1 MQIRDSIALVTGAG
15 SGLGQATVDMLV
27 AGGARVA
34 AIDVARPTAAP
45 QDAPD
50 ARGVLWL
57 EADVSNAEAM
67 EAAFARVTA
76 TWGVPTVLVNCA
88 GVLGPARVF
97 RTDSATGRVLPR
109 DLESFRRVID
119 INLVGTFNA
128 VRLFAAGLSTT
139 QPAMQPATHAPSGPA
154 DAPLPSGADGAGDDE
169 ALLVE
174 RGVIINTASVAAF
187 EALSGQAGYGAS
199 KAGVA
204 SMTLP
209 LARELA
215 RWGIRVLAVAPGTF
229 ATGMYLHIPEHTRR
243 TLVADVPFPRRAGQ
257 PDEFAHLVRALIE
270 NPMMNGTGVRID
282 GGVRMREP
290 ARPAAAAATSAA
302 AAPSAGVHR

>member
-109 DLESFRRVID
+109 DLESFRRVK
-119 INLVGTFNA
+119 V
-128 VRLFAAGLSTT
+128 LS
-139 QPAMQPATHAPSGPA
+139 PA
-154 DAPLPSGADGAGDDE
+154 DRRGDPLPAIVKRLQLAVSGDVA
-169 ALLVE
+169 
-174 RGVIINTASVAAF
+174 VAA
-187 EALSGQAGYGAS
+187 QAC
-199 KAGVA
+199 
-204 SMTLP
+204 
-209 LARELA
+209 
-215 RWGIRVLAVAPGTF
+215 RW
-229 ATGMYLHIPEHTRR
+229 
-243 TLVADVPFPRRAGQ
+243 
-257 PDEFAHLVRALIE
+257 
-270 NPMMNGTGVRID
+270 
-282 GGVRMREP
+282 
-290 ARPAAAAATSAA
+290 
-302 AAPSAGVHR
+302 PSS